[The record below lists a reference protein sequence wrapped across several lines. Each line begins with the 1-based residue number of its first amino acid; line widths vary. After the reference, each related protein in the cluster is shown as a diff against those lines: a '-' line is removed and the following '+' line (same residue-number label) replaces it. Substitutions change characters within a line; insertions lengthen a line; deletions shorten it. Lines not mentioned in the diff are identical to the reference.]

1 MKKFKF
7 RLERVLQYRLLIKED
22 KRKALLLK
30 NMKLHEAENRLAM
43 LEQAELANRYVSGPD
58 KVLSAQQIYLI
69 GFFGQRLQD
78 EIVKQRLA
86 IIQLEKEVEE
96 AMAEYTEAAREAK
109 TLEIFRERKVQEY
122 LDYVAKEE
130 GKFLDELAVQKGNQ
144 LVGRQGETL

>member
-58 KVLSAQQIYLI
+58 KMLSAQQIYLI
-69 GFFGQRLQD
+69 GLFGQRLQD